1 MGAHLLLQ
9 YNVTALL
16 NQTTK
21 EVFMEKIY
29 GIRVWQGSLVVKNGK
44 LALYASRELAEQ
56 DLRSMPDS
64 WTDYDHYEVVE
75 LDVMCSPESLL
86 FSKPKPGNV

>member
-1 MGAHLLLQ
+1 MDAHLLLQ

-21 EVFMEKIY
+21 EAFMEKIY

-56 DLRSMPDS
+56 DLHSMPDS

-86 FSKPKPGNV
+86 FSKPNPGNV

>member
-1 MGAHLLLQ
+1 MDAHLLLQ
-9 YNVTALL
+9 YYVTALL

-56 DLRSMPDS
+56 DLHSMPDS
-64 WTDYDHYEVVE
+64 WTDYDHYELVE

-86 FSKPKPGNV
+86 FSKPNPGNV

>member
-29 GIRVWQGSLVVKNGK
+29 GIRVWQGSIVVKNGK

-56 DLRSMPDS
+56 DLHSMPDS
-64 WTDYDHYEVVE
+64 WTDYDHYELVE

-86 FSKPKPGNV
+86 FSKPNPGNV

>member
-56 DLRSMPDS
+56 DLHSMPDS
-64 WTDYDHYEVVE
+64 WTDYDHYELVE

-86 FSKPKPGNV
+86 FSKPNPGNN

>member
-1 MGAHLLLQ
+1 MHGRPLVAP
-9 YNVTALL
+9 TALL
-16 NQTTK
+16 KHITK
-21 EVFMEKIY
+21 EDFHGKIY

-56 DLRSMPDS
+56 DLHSMPDS
-64 WTDYDHYEVVE
+64 WTDYDHYELVE

-86 FSKPKPGNV
+86 FSKPNPGNV

>member
-1 MGAHLLLQ
+1 MDAHLLLQ

-29 GIRVWQGSLVVKNGK
+29 GIRVWQGSIVVKNGK
-44 LALYASRELAEQ
+44 LALYASKELAEQ
-56 DLRSMPDS
+56 DLHSMPDS
-64 WTDYDHYEVVE
+64 WTDYDHYELVE

-86 FSKPKPGNV
+86 FSKPNPGNV

>member
-1 MGAHLLLQ
+1 MSPLVAPIQ
-9 YNVTALL
+9 R

-21 EVFMEKIY
+21 EVFYGKIY

-86 FSKPKPGNV
+86 FSKSNPGND

>member
-1 MGAHLLLQ
+1 MDAHLLLQ

-56 DLRSMPDS
+56 DLHSMPDS
-64 WTDYDHYEVVE
+64 WTDYDHYELVE

-86 FSKPKPGNV
+86 FSKPNPGNV

>member
-1 MGAHLLLQ
+1 MDAHLLLQ

-29 GIRVWQGSLVVKNGK
+29 DIRVW
-44 LALYASRELAEQ
+44 
-56 DLRSMPDS
+56 
-64 WTDYDHYEVVE
+64 
-75 LDVMCSPESLL
+75 
-86 FSKPKPGNV
+86 

>member
-1 MGAHLLLQ
+1 MDAHLLLQ

-29 GIRVWQGSLVVKNGK
+29 GIRVWQGSIVVKNGK
-44 LALYASRELAEQ
+44 LALYASRELSEQ
-56 DLRSMPDS
+56 DLHSMPDS
-64 WTDYDHYEVVE
+64 WTDYDHYELVE

-86 FSKPKPGNV
+86 FSKPNPGNV

>member
-21 EVFMEKIY
+21 ELFMEKIY

-56 DLRSMPDS
+56 DLHSMPDS
-64 WTDYDHYEVVE
+64 WTDYDHYELVE

-86 FSKPKPGNV
+86 FSKPNPGNV

>member
-21 EVFMEKIY
+21 EVFMKKIY

-75 LDVMCSPESLL
+75 LDVMCSPEFLL
-86 FSKPKPGNV
+86 FSNPKPGND

>member
-1 MGAHLLLQ
+1 MDAQWLLQ
-9 YNVTALL
+9 YNGTALL

-21 EVFMEKIY
+21 EDFMEKIY

-64 WTDYDHYEVVE
+64 WADYDHYEVVE

-86 FSKPKPGNV
+86 FPKPNPGND

>member
-1 MGAHLLLQ
+1 MDAHLLLQ

-29 GIRVWQGSLVVKNGK
+29 GIRVWQGSIVVKNGK

-56 DLRSMPDS
+56 DLHSMPDS
-64 WTDYDHYEVVE
+64 WTDYDHYELVE

-86 FSKPKPGNV
+86 FSKPNPGNV

>member
-1 MGAHLLLQ
+1 MDAHLLLQ

-56 DLRSMPDS
+56 DLHSMPDS
-64 WTDYDHYEVVE
+64 WTDYDHYELVE
-75 LDVMCSPESLL
+75 LNVMCSPESLL
-86 FSKPKPGNV
+86 FSKPNPGNV

>member
-56 DLRSMPDS
+56 DLHSMPDS

-75 LDVMCSPESLL
+75 LDVMCSTESLL
-86 FSKPKPGNV
+86 FSNPKPGND

>member
-56 DLRSMPDS
+56 DLHSMPDS
-64 WTDYDHYEVVE
+64 WTDYDHYELVE

-86 FSKPKPGNV
+86 FSKPNLGNV

>member
-1 MGAHLLLQ
+1 MDAHLLLQ

-56 DLRSMPDS
+56 DLHSMPDS
-64 WTDYDHYEVVE
+64 WTDYDHYELVE

-86 FSKPKPGNV
+86 FSKPNPGNN

>member
-1 MGAHLLLQ
+1 MDAHLLLQ

-56 DLRSMPDS
+56 DLHSMPDS
-64 WTDYDHYEVVE
+64 WADYDHYELVE

-86 FSKPKPGNV
+86 FSKPNPGNV

>member
-1 MGAHLLLQ
+1 MYAHLLLQ

-29 GIRVWQGSLVVKNGK
+29 GIRVWQGSIVVKNGK

-56 DLRSMPDS
+56 DLHSMPDS
-64 WTDYDHYEVVE
+64 WTDYDHYELVE

-86 FSKPKPGNV
+86 FSKPNPGTV

>member
-1 MGAHLLLQ
+1 MDAHLLLQ

-21 EVFMEKIY
+21 EVFMKKIY
-29 GIRVWQGSLVVKNGK
+29 GILVWQGSLVVKNGK

-56 DLRSMPDS
+56 DLHSMPDS

-86 FSKPKPGNV
+86 FSKPNPGNV

>member
-1 MGAHLLLQ
+1 MDAHLLLQ

-56 DLRSMPDS
+56 DLHSMPDS
-64 WTDYDHYEVVE
+64 
-75 LDVMCSPESLL
+75 
-86 FSKPKPGNV
+86 

>member
-1 MGAHLLLQ
+1 MDAHLLLQ

-21 EVFMEKIY
+21 EAFMEKIY

-56 DLRSMPDS
+56 DLHSMPDS
-64 WTDYDHYEVVE
+64 WTDYDHYELVE

-86 FSKPKPGNV
+86 FSKPNPGNV

>member
-56 DLRSMPDS
+56 DLHSMPDS
-64 WTDYDHYEVVE
+64 WTDYDHYELVD

-86 FSKPKPGNV
+86 FSKPNPGNV

>member
-1 MGAHLLLQ
+1 MDAHLLLQ

-29 GIRVWQGSLVVKNGK
+29 GIRVWQGSIVVKNGK

-56 DLRSMPDS
+56 DLHSMPDS

-86 FSKPKPGNV
+86 FSKPNPGNV

>member
-1 MGAHLLLQ
+1 MDAHLLLQ

-44 LALYASRELAEQ
+44 LALYASRELA
-56 DLRSMPDS
+56 
-64 WTDYDHYEVVE
+64 
-75 LDVMCSPESLL
+75 
-86 FSKPKPGNV
+86 

>member
-29 GIRVWQGSLVVKNGK
+29 GIRVWQGSIVVKNGK

-56 DLRSMPDS
+56 DLHSMPDS

-86 FSKPKPGNV
+86 FSKPNPGNV